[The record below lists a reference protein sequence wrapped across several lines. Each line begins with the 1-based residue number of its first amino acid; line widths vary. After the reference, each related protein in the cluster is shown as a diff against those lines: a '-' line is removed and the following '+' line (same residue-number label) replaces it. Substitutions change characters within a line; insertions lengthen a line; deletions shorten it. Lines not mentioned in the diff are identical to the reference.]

1 MENKSYGDRFQD
13 EHNLKTNNM
22 KQEELENVYKQ
33 TGVVYYKSKL
43 DIEQLQ
49 FKVLQWADDRN
60 LLKKENVLK
69 QFAKFISEAGELGDA
84 IIKEQEFETRDA
96 IGDVQ
101 VTLILLAKQLGYDY
115 NECLESAYNEI
126 ANRKGKTVNGTFIKD

>member
-1 MENKSYGDRFQD
+1 ME
-13 EHNLKTNNM
+13 L
-22 KQEELENVYKQ
+22 QE
-33 TGVVYYKSKL
+33 
-43 DIEQLQ
+43 LQ
-49 FKVLQWADDRN
+49 EKVLQWADNRN
-60 LLKKENVLK
+60 LLKKENALK

-84 IIKEQEFETRDA
+84 LIKEQEFETKDA

-126 ANRKGKTVNGTFIKD
+126 ANRTGKTINGTFIKD